1 MGLGQF
7 HGFGHVCRNFALFFF
22 FFFLGTVRVCGWVV
36 VGVPIDGVGAGW
48 VSDCFRSARFFFF
61 SSGRCGMGRVF
72 GINWFAPLCILAP
85 WECIPQLVVTS
96 AICAKHHLWRLFHH
110 RFAQLSQ
117 IFSHVLQD
125 ICIRFLIYIFDNS
138 VNSFL
143 FYHTIIVVVTV
154 HSLYIVL
161 IPYNTLLSIH
171 SIIV

>member
-1 MGLGQF
+1 M
-7 HGFGHVCRNFALFFF
+7 FADGWL
-22 FFFLGTVRVCGWVV
+22 LAYRLMVWGRGGCSTV
-36 VGVPIDGVGAGW
+36 
-48 VSDCFRSARFFFF
+48 SAQLVF
-61 SSGRCGMGRVF
+61 SGRCGTGRVP
-72 GINWFAPLCILAP
+72 GINWFASLCILALR
-85 WECIPQLVVTS
+85 ECIPQLVVTS

-125 ICIRFLIYIFDNS
+125 ICIRFLIYVFDNS

-143 FYHTIIVVVTV
+143 FYHTIIVIVTI

>member
-1 MGLGQF
+1 MFADGWLLAYRLMAWGRD
-7 HGFGHVCRNFALFFF
+7 GCPSVFALFVF
-22 FFFLGTVRVCGWVV
+22 
-36 VGVPIDGVGAGW
+36 
-48 VSDCFRSARFFFF
+48 
-61 SSGRCGMGRVF
+61 SGRCGTGRVP
-72 GINWFAPLCILAP
+72 GIHWFAFLCILAP
-85 WECIPQLVVTS
+85 WECIPHLVVTS

-125 ICIRFLIYIFDNS
+125 ICIRFLIYVFDDS

-143 FYHTIIVVVTV
+143 FYHTIIVIVTI